1 MHMITMP
8 QKLTC
13 PYSRVYQL
21 DNLKTSLIDARGA
34 VDILNAARS
43 NAPSHMHAEAP
54 FCLAWQ

>member
-1 MHMITMP
+1 MP